1 MEHSPEKPRPSV
13 NELLTDLY
21 EITMA
26 YSYFKQ
32 GRHNLP
38 SVFDAFFRKAPFK
51 GKVRSLSSSFIDF
64 LSKVHRF
71 CWSPRSYRF
80 HQNL

>member
-51 GKVRSLSSSFIDF
+51 GKVISLLAF
-64 LSKVHRF
+64 L
-71 CWSPRSYRF
+71 
-80 HQNL
+80 